1 MIEWSDPL
9 HPESAP
15 FVLDDEAEDKE
26 WDVFAGGLHS
36 AVRSLNGVLLP
47 SWRDVSVH
55 VRYEVFFMSGCC
67 ACLFRDLCFRGR
79 P

>member
-36 AVRSLNGVLLP
+36 AVRSLNDVLAQLGG
-47 SWRDVSVH
+47 SVGPCEVRGLLH
-55 VRYEVFFMSGCC
+55 VWMLR
-67 ACLFRDLCFRGR
+67 LFV